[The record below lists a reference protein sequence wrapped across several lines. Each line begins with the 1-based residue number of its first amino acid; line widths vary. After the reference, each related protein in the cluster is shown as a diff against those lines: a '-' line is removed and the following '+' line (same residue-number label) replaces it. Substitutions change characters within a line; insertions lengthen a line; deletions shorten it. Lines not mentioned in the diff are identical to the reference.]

1 MARTPF
7 SQPKNNVVD
16 TPFGY
21 HNNLKRGKGFV
32 PFHYKVSGGERLRK
46 YLKEILGRIFKGNIG
61 SERLKE
67 KLKKIFKENYL
78 KEYLKEYWE

>member
-46 YLKEILGRIFKGNIG
+46 YLKEILG
-61 SERLKE
+61 SE
-67 KLKKIFKENYL
+67 KLKEILGSEKL
-78 KEYLKEYWE
+78 KEILGSEKLKEILGSEKL